1 MPFLRFTRF
10 LAASAFAF
18 GALPLPATAAQ
29 APQIA
34 ARSYIL
40 LDSGSHRVML
50 EKNADERLQPASLT
64 KMMTAYVVLDA
75 LKASTIKWE

>member
-50 EKNADERLQPASLT
+50 VSGLLRASL
-64 KMMTAYVVLDA
+64 AA
-75 LKASTIKWE
+75 AGGIR